1 MKNNLRYAAFM
12 LGLGILALSGTANGA
27 ERSQADALQ
36 IALSFNKENA
46 SNKRMAAIQS
56 MKMVY
61 SLPANTGNA
70 LYVFTPEDGVGFT
83 IVSGNDALAPVL
95 AYSET
100 GIFAADKMP
109 DNVAFWMAMCQDDV
123 NFAIAENL
131 PAYTPLKTAVS
142 KKEDI
147 APIMTTIWDQD
158 APFWNLCPN
167 KKYTG
172 CVATAMAQIMKVF
185 NWPESSHGTAVWN
198 NRTVTIERT
207 YDWDNMIDD
216 YTGNYTSEQGTA
228 VAELMVDCGKSVN
241 MQYSTSGSGAETS
254 DVPYAM
260 INNFDYDA
268 GMIYMQR
275 NHFTEEMWDDLMY
288 YELQNGRPIMY
299 GGFDTSYDGGH
310 QFVAHG
316 YQYKSNAAYYYIN
329 WGWSG
334 YCDGYYKLSKLA
346 PSGSGS
352 GGNNG
357 SYHTGADAVINIK
370 PQTTNPFRDR
380 QIFCNGHFAYDT
392 SSTGDVIGFN
402 VTTGKLWGMTANNF
416 EVLGGNDFK
425 ATLGA
430 RLINAENPEDSYFL
444 ETCTTNAKSSW
455 IRWST
460 TETGYSID
468 VSEIPDGTYYIFPM
482 SKASDTGKWSRIKS
496 PYDKQQYLNLTRT
509 GGANIISAPG
519 TASNQFIP
527 VQYIIQ
533 EEYEYTIGEDE
544 TVTLNPLVLPH
555 EANNTTLKFYS
566 ADPNI
571 AVVSEDGVISA
582 VSTGDTVITMEAA
595 DGSGI
600 TLDVTVHANAGSGV
614 IGIDNNLS
622 STYDVFNLA
631 GIRVATNATD
641 ADINH
646 LPKGIYIA
654 NGKKFVVK

>member
-1 MKNNLRYAAFM
+1 MKKNLRYAAFM
-12 LGLGILALSGTANGA
+12 LSLGMIALPGATNAA

-36 IALSFNKENA
+36 LALSFNKENA
-46 SNKRMAAIQS
+46 SSKRMANMQS

-61 SLPANTGNA
+61 SLPANLGNT
-70 LYVFTPEDGVGFT
+70 LYVFTPNDGIGFT
-83 IVSGNDALAPVL
+83 IVSGNDAIAPIL
-95 AYSET
+95 GYSEN
-100 GIFAADKMP
+100 GIFSADEIP
-109 DNVAFWMAMCQDDV
+109 SNVAFWMSMCQELT
-123 NFAIAENL
+123 NEAIADNL
-131 PAYTPLKTAVS
+131 PQYTPAKTAFTR
-142 KKEDI
+142 KENI

-158 APFWNLCPN
+158 APFWNLCPS

-185 NWPESSHGTAVWN
+185 NWPEKSHGSAVWN
-198 NRTVTIERT
+198 NKTITLDRT

-216 YTGNYTSEQGTA
+216 YTGSYTTAQGTA

-268 GMIYMQR
+268 GMVYMQR

-299 GGFDTSYDGGH
+299 GGFDTGYDGGH

-316 YQYKSNAAYYYIN
+316 YQYKSNTAYYYIN

-334 YCDGYYKLSKLA
+334 YCDGYYKLSNLA

-370 PQTTNPFRDR
+370 PQTENPFRDY
-380 QIFCNGHFAYDT
+380 QIFCNGNFALK
-392 SSTGDVIGFN
+392 SSDGDVLTFK
-402 VTTGKLWGMTANNF
+402 VTSGSLWGSTANNF
-416 EVLGGNDFK
+416 QVLGGNDIS

-430 RLINAENPEDSYFL
+430 RLINIDDPENSYFL
-444 ETCTTNAKSSW
+444 ETCTTNARTNW
-455 IRWST
+455 VRWSST
-460 TETGYSID
+460 ATEYAID
-468 VSEIPDGTYYIFPM
+468 VTEIPDGNYYIFPM
-482 SKASDTGKWSRIKS
+482 SKAAETGKWSRVKA
-496 PYDKQQYLNLTRT
+496 PYNKQQYLKLIRSN
-509 GGANIISAPG
+509 GANTISAPG
-519 TASNQFIP
+519 TSSSQYIP

-533 EEYEYTIGEDE
+533 EEYEYTITEDE
-544 TVTLNPLVLPH
+544 TVELNPMVLPR
-555 EANNTTLKFYS
+555 EAENTALKFYS

-622 STYDVFNLA
+622 SAYDVFNLA
-631 GIRVATNATD
+631 GIRVATDATD
-641 ADINH
+641 ADINN